1 MKRLMLLLA
10 AFAFVVRA
18 DDLTPVPAAAAPAD
32 STASNAPAAPGDDAS
47 AEHNGF
53 PPTRYEQLWSKSPF
67 AVETPDAV
75 TTDSADYALVG
86 VAQLGNVTYASLVD
100 KHTNSHILVSSD
112 KPLGNLSVTAVTKRS
127 DGIYVSLTQ
136 SGSPLTLKLESA
148 PATSAPVPGAT
159 AFGGPTPTAMPNI
172 PMPGAQNQQFLPPRI
187 RIHRPLIHLPPRYPN
202 QSVSGATGQPTPP
215 PGP

>member
-1 MKRLMLLLA
+1 VKRLILLLA

-18 DDLTPVPAAAAPAD
+18 DDLTPVPAAAPAD
-32 STASNAPAAPGDDAS
+32 STATAASGEDAS

-53 PPTRYEQLWSKSPF
+53 PSTRYEQLWSKSPF
-67 AVETPDAV
+67 SVETPDAV

-86 VAQLGNVTYASLVD
+86 VAQLGDVTYASLVD

-112 KPLGNLSVTAVTKRS
+112 KPLGNLSVTSVTKRS

-148 PATSAPVPGAT
+148 PATGAPPMPGA
-159 AFGGPTPTAMPNI
+159 APFGGPNQGAMPNI
-172 PMPGAQNQQFLPPRI
+172 PMPGAQGQQYLPPRV

-202 QSVSGATGQPTPP
+202 QSVPGATGQPSPP
-215 PGP
+215 